1 MPSSGWILRPTQ
13 VSISKTAS
21 VYDALVQVTKAR
33 GIQME
38 SKYTPAYG
46 AYYIQGIGN
55 LYEFD
60 VGNLSGWMYKVDG
73 WFPNYGSSEYTTLK
87 NGSNIQWVYT
97 CDLGADVGD
106 SQ

>member
-1 MPSSGWILRPTQ
+1 
-13 VSISKTAS
+13 
-21 VYDALVQVTKAR
+21 
-33 GIQME
+33 
-38 SKYTPAYG
+38 
-46 AYYIQGIGN
+46 
-55 LYEFD
+55 
-60 VGNLSGWMYKVDG
+60 MYKVDG